1 MKKKLFSMLLA
12 GVLAAG
18 CLAGC
23 GNTADSGDAPAA
35 SAEAEG
41 DGAAAEGM
49 DLSELKIGELESYV
63 INDGGWCQA
72 THTGIV
78 NAMEELGITP
88 IMTPIRGCTDGAKLS
103 WMGLPCP
110 NLCTGAYHYHTVYE
124 FCCVESMEKT
134 VDLLVRIVEKY
145 AAS

>member
-78 NAMEELGITP
+78 NAMEELGIP
-88 IMTPIRGCTDGAKLS
+88 EE
-103 WMGLPCP
+103 
-110 NLCTGAYHYHTVYE
+110 NLITLE
-124 FCCVESMEKT
+124 NN
-134 VDLLVRIVEKY
+134 
-145 AAS
+145 